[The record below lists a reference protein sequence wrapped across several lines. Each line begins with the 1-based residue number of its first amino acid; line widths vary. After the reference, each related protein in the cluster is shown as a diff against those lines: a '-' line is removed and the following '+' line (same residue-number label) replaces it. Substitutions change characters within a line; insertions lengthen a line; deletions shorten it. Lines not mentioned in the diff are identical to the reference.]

1 MSRTWYILKYDG
13 HYIRSVDTEYS
24 KTQSRMSMTDNIYDA
39 KLMNN
44 EMRKNWIFSFAFTSD
59 LNLDKLECVKVD
71 VSSAIVDESE
81 TDKFGIRFANGT
93 YLTNVKPDGICTT
106 KPEISESESLD
117 FADLYNKEHTEKLAG
132 MLKEMSDNDVLPD
145 NLQGK
150 ITIVPI
156 KRTYENIKKI

>member
-132 MLKEMSDNDVLPD
+132 MLKEMSDNDELSD

>member
-13 HYIRSVDTEYS
+13 HYIRNVDTEYS
-24 KTQSRMSMTDNIYDA
+24 KTENRMHMTNNIYDA
-39 KLMNN
+39 KLMDDK
-44 EMRKNWIFSFAFTSD
+44 MRKNWVFSFALTTD
-59 LNLDKLECVKVD
+59 LDLDKLECVKVD

-93 YLTNVKPDGICTT
+93 YFTNIEPEGICTT
-106 KPEISESESLD
+106 KTEMSESESLD
-117 FADLYNKEHTEKLAG
+117 RADLNDKKHAESLVR
-132 MLKEMSDNDVLPD
+132 MLKEMSDNDVLSD

>member
-13 HYIRSVDTEYS
+13 HYIRDVDNEYS
-24 KTQSRMSMTDNIYDA
+24 KTQSRMSMTDNIHDA
-39 KLMNN
+39 KLMDDK
-44 EMRKNWIFSFAFTSD
+44 MRKNWVFSFALTSD
-59 LNLDKLECVKVD
+59 LDLDKLECIKVD

-93 YLTNVKPDGICTT
+93 YLTNIKPDGICTT
-106 KPEISESESLD
+106 KTEMSESESLD
-117 FADLYNKEHTEKLAG
+117 VADLNDKKHAETLASTF
-132 MLKEMSDNDVLPD
+132 KEMSDNDVLSD
-145 NLQGK
+145 SLQGE